1 MSVIQTALQC
11 NPIHQVWSTAVAVS
25 KNTVVEILS
34 GYKILHYVLKHY
46 REETLTP

>member
-11 NPIHQVWSTAVAVS
+11 NPIHQVLDTATAVDQ
-25 KNTVVEILS
+25 NTVIEILS
-34 GYKILHYVLKHY
+34 GYKTLHYVLKHY